1 MREQGFFWQFKARRS
16 IEYQAHSG
24 ILLVAAIRTMK
35 RFDKQKEPAALI
47 FSKAAGSK
55 WAHKITCSNQRL
67 FYFPLVG
74 AGSHHILKKRT
85 DNHKWIHLV
94 HYRLCV
100 CASGSWMIDK
110 FSFLTAI
117 RVSCLHLGQYNG
129 KLSNIV
135 SSRIFNR
142 VLLPQKGHKIH
153 SIFILSSSVLSFL
166 LLTFA
171 KLLWRLLHL
180 LLPCPKYKWKEGL
193 IRCSIRL
200 PIARHTWSFLLHP
213 RYLQYCSLFYF
224 STLITL
230 CAHSR

>member
-16 IEYQAHSG
+16 IEYQAHGG

-100 CASGSWMIDK
+100 CASGSLITDI
-110 FSFLTAI
+110 FSCRAEI
-117 RVSCLHLGQYNG
+117 NVSCLHLGQYNG
-129 KLSNIV
+129 KFSRTV
-135 SSRIFNR
+135 SSRIR
-142 VLLPQKGHKIH
+142 TLVLEPQTGHNIH
-153 SIFILSSSVLSFL
+153 FCII
-166 LLTFA
+166 T
-171 KLLWRLLHL
+171 LHL
-180 LLPCPKYKWKEGL
+180 FAMNK
-193 IRCSIRL
+193 
-200 PIARHTWSFLLHP
+200 
-213 RYLQYCSLFYF
+213 
-224 STLITL
+224 
-230 CAHSR
+230 